1 MEGVSQLQLRQ
12 ELLEIKCPV
21 GITQNIIA
29 GKWKLVIIWTLK
41 DGVMRFNELLRAL
54 PEIRQG
60 YLTQQLRELERDG
73 LVHREVYREV
83 PPKVEYS
90 LTDMGNKFLK
100 VMDQMFEWGTEYLEF
115 MSSDGCIKDL

>member
-1 MEGVSQLQLRQ
+1 MQLRK

-21 GITQNIIA
+21 GITQNVIA

-41 DGVMRFNELLRAL
+41 DEVMRFNELLRAL
-54 PEIRQG
+54 PTIRQG
-60 YLTQQLRELERDG
+60 YLTLQLRELEQDG

-90 LTDMGNKFLK
+90 LTDMGIKFLTVIDK
-100 VMDQMFEWGTEYLEF
+100 MFEWGTEYLEF
-115 MSSDGCIKDL
+115 MKSQDIK